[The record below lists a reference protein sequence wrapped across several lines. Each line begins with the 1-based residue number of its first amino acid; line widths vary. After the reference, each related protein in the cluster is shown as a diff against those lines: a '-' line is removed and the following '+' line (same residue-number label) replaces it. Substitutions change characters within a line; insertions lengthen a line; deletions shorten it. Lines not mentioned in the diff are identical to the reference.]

1 MEKVLNSVL
10 RKVTPSPA
18 EHEKAEAM
26 VKKVRAATDEVIRPY
41 KLSHILAGSYT
52 RGTYMPDKKEF
63 DVFMMFPE
71 DTSREKLEK
80 MGVDLGKKIVRK
92 LRGKHQIAYAEHP
105 YVRSRVGQYAVD
117 FVPCYRLKSAD
128 KIKSAVDRTPFHNQW
143 LQSVFR
149 PDLAPEVR
157 LLKRF
162 AKGIG
167 VYGSDTRVLGLS
179 GYLCELLIVY
189 YGSFKSFLKECAK
202 WEAGQV
208 FIDPQKHHHA
218 PEEIMPRFKGQPL
231 ILIDPVDP
239 KRNVAAAVSPA
250 NFARLV
256 DSCKRFLKKPS
267 LSFFF
272 PKPRKITLGR
282 IEKEVRKR
290 KTLMLGIAFR
300 QPQVIQDVLWPQLRR
315 AAKRLRDIMEEYEF
329 HVVGYDVWSD
339 PEFTKAGMSL
349 ILMEM
354 EVWDLPNV
362 RRIVG
367 PPTHVKRHSESF
379 LKKYRPLGRILV
391 DDEGRWVAEVPR
403 KWKQAEAKLKDS
415 LSDSLGVLKQ
425 KGIPSYVAKSVSK
438 DFRLLKLDGLLKLV
452 KRKREIGQFIMEY
465 FEKEVL

>member
-10 RKVTPSPA
+10 RKVTPSGK
-18 EHEKAEAM
+18 EHEKADAM
-26 VKKVRAATDEVIRPY
+26 VQKVRAATDEVIKPH
-41 KLSHILAGSYT
+41 KMSHILAGSYT

-63 DVFMMFPE
+63 DVFIMFPE
-71 DTSREKLEK
+71 DTPRQKLEK
-80 MGVDLGKKIVRK
+80 LGIEFGKKITRK
-92 LRGKHQIAYAEHP
+92 LKGRHQIAYAEHP
-105 YVRSRVGQYAVD
+105 YVRSRVGQYAID
-117 FVPCYRLKSAD
+117 FVPCYKLKSAD
-128 KIKSAVDRTPFHNQW
+128 KIKSAVDRTPFHNRW

-149 PDLAPEVR
+149 PDLVPEVR

-179 GYLCELLIVY
+179 GYLCELLIVH
-189 YGSFKSFLKECAK
+189 YGSFRAFLRECSK

-208 FIDPQKHHHA
+208 FIDPERHHHA
-218 PEEIMPRFKGQPL
+218 PEEILPRFKGQPL
-231 ILIDPVDP
+231 VVIDPVDP

-250 NFARLV
+250 NFAKLV
-256 DSCKRFLKKPS
+256 DSCRRFMKKPS
-267 LSFFF
+267 SRFFF
-272 PKPRKITLGR
+272 PPARKITLGR
-282 IEKEVRKR
+282 IEKEVKKR
-290 KTLMLGIAFR
+290 KTLMLGITFR

-339 PEFTKAGMSL
+339 PEFTKGECL
-349 ILMEM
+349 ILLEM

-367 PPTHVKRHSESF
+367 PRTHVKRHSESF

-403 KWKQAEAKLKDS
+403 KWKQAEAKMRDS
-415 LSDSLGVLKQ
+415 LSDSLKVLRE

-438 DFRLLKLDGLLKLV
+438 DFRLLKLDGILKLV
-452 KRKREIGQFIMEY
+452 KRKKETGGFIMEY